1 LKASKTIIALL
12 ALAAVLVVLGLGAA
26 FWTVGQITESSNM
39 RRHTSLVLSKAN
51 ELQAALTDS
60 ETAMRGFVI
69 TGDETFLGPYNNEKS
84 TFSGRLE
91 ELRQLATIGA
101 APEHV
106 AVLIPLVNDRLAS
119 IDQAIALKRSADP
132 ASAITFVQG
141 GEGQRLTD
149 AVRAEISSIKQ
160 IEEAALAQREAA
172 FETNMRR
179 ILAILVGSSVF
190 VLLLALLFGYL
201 IYRETRQQLQN
212 RVHHET
218 ENFLRVQE
226 ETNKQ
231 LQQVLDTL
239 LVSEEKLAVTLNSI
253 GDAVIAT
260 DADGLIALLN
270 PLAEKLTG
278 WTSAEAIGQPI
289 EDVFHIINEESRQPT
304 VSPVAA
310 TLALGTV
317 HGLANHTVVIARDGS
332 ERAIADSC
340 APIRNRDDC
349 VVGAVLVFRDV
360 TERNRLDQ
368 ALKEKNEA
376 LSRARIVAE
385 DANLAKSEFLSS
397 MSHELRSPL
406 NAILGFAQL
415 MDTDTPRPTPEQ
427 QASIAQIL
435 QAGWHLLKLIDEILD
450 LTRIESGQ
458 VALSMEPVP
467 LSGILLE
474 CQGMIEPQAKSRGIQ
489 LVFPADD
496 PSFFVR
502 ADQTRVTQ
510 VLVNLLSNAVK
521 YNSENGTIEV
531 TCVEV
536 SPGRVRVG
544 VRDSGAGLSQDQ
556 LGQLFQAFNR
566 LGQEAGGVEG
576 TGIGLVV
583 AKQLVELMDGT
594 IGVESTVGTGSVFW
608 FELASVA
615 GPSLGENSLEAPVIR
630 PKVDDTGV
638 LRTLLYVEDNPANLN
653 LVEQI
658 IARRPDLRLLTA
670 VNGNNGIKLAREFKP
685 DVILMDINLPDISG
699 LEVLALLRAFP
710 ATSYIPVVAVSANA
724 MPRDVKKGLEAGFF
738 RYITKPIMVDEFMD
752 AVDEALE
759 FADLK
764 SDEAS

>member
-12 ALAAVLVVLGLGAA
+12 ALGVLLVVFGLGAA
-26 FWTVGQITESSNM
+26 FWTVGQITEASTM
-39 RRHTSLVLSKAN
+39 RRHTALVLSKVN

-69 TGDETFLGPYNNEKS
+69 TGNEAFLAPYNAQKS

-101 APEHV
+101 APQHV
-106 AVLIPLVNDRLAS
+106 AVLTPLVHDRLAN
-119 IDQAIALKRSADP
+119 IEQAIALKRSADS

-141 GEGQRLTD
+141 GEGKRLMD

-160 IEEAALAQREAA
+160 IEETSLAQREAA
-172 FETNMRR
+172 FETNLRR
-179 ILAILVGSSVF
+179 ILVILIGSTVF

-201 IYRETRQQLQN
+201 IYRETQQQLEN
-212 RVHHET
+212 RIHHET
-218 ENFLRVQE
+218 ENLLRVQE

-260 DADGLIALLN
+260 DADGLIALMN
-270 PLAEKLTG
+270 PLAETLTG
-278 WTSAEAIGQPI
+278 WSRAEAIGRPI
-289 EDVFHIINEESRQPT
+289 DEVFHIISEETRQPT
-304 VSPVAA
+304 VSPVAE
-310 TLALGTV
+310 TLAQGTV

-360 TERNRLDQ
+360 TELNRLDK

-376 LSRARIVAE
+376 LIRARSVAE
-385 DANLAKSEFLSS
+385 NANLAKSEFLSS

-415 MDTDTPRPTPEQ
+415 METDTPPPTAEQ
-427 QASIAQIL
+427 HASIAQIL

-450 LTRIESGQ
+450 LTKIESGQ
-458 VALSMEPVP
+458 LTLSMEPVP

-474 CQGMIEPQAKSRGIQ
+474 CHGMIEPQAKSRGIR
-489 LVFPADD
+489 LVFPPDD
-496 PSFFVR
+496 LDFFVR

-510 VLVNLLSNAVK
+510 VLLNLLSNAVK

-531 TCVEV
+531 TCAEV
-536 SPGRVRVG
+536 APGRVRVG
-544 VRDSGAGLSQDQ
+544 VRDSGEGLSQGQ
-556 LGQLFQAFNR
+556 LDQLFQAFNR

-583 AKQLVELMDGT
+583 TKQLVELMDGT
-594 IGVESTVGTGSVFW
+594 IGVESTPGTGSVFW

-615 GPSLGENSLEAPVIR
+615 GPSLDQTGEVAAVAR
-630 PKVDDTGV
+630 PRVDDSGV
-638 LRTLLYVEDNPANLN
+638 QRTLLYVEDNPANLN

-658 IARRPDLRLLTA
+658 IARRHDLRLLTA
-670 VNGNNGIKLAREFKP
+670 VNGTSGIALAREFKP
-685 DVILMDINLPDISG
+685 DVILLDINLPDISG

-710 ATSYIPVVAVSANA
+710 ATSYIPMVAVSANA